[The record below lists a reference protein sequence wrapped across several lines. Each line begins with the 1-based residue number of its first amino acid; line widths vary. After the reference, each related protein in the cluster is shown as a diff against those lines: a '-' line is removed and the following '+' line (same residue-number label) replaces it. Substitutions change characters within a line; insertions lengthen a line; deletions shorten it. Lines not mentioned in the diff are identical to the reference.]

1 LTNSLWPSQKDS
13 YFSSSCTYED
23 WVWASLVF
31 QTRSFGLLDGSVG
44 SILVPY
50 ADMLDH
56 QPGSQSGR
64 LSADRSTFYLVANQ
78 DFEVGDEVTVSYGP
92 RSNLQL
98 LIQYGFI
105 IEENPDDY
113 VGITV
118 DISAKETDSDEG

>member
-1 LTNSLWPSQKDS
+1 
-13 YFSSSCTYED
+13 
-23 WVWASLVF
+23 
-31 QTRSFGLLDGSVG
+31 
-44 SILVPY
+44 
-50 ADMLDH
+50 M
-56 QPGSQSGR
+56 
-64 LSADRSTFYLVANQ
+64 SADRSTFYLVANQ

-118 DISAKETDSDEG
+118 DLSAKETDSDEG